1 MSALLLTS
9 ETGPQ
14 ISDSLTL
21 FQVFWYLFL
30 VMTGILTLRALYDV
44 LRRQSAQ
51 F

>member
-21 FQVFWYLFL
+21 FQVFL
-30 VMTGILTLRALYDV
+30 VSVPGYDGDPDA
-44 LRRQSAQ
+44 SG
-51 F
+51 FI